1 MDENDINDELFGNMW
16 DKLFLGDVETLYN
29 EVEKYLGRQ
38 GLSDLEQVVC
48 SLVKAKI
55 EQLEG

>member
-1 MDENDINDELFGNMW
+1 MDENDINDEIFGNMW
-16 DKLFLGDVETLYN
+16 NKLFLGDVETLYD
-29 EVEKYLGRQ
+29 EVEKHLGDQ

-48 SLVKAKI
+48 SLVNAKI